1 MSVVN
6 LGQLPEK
13 QASVSVTPMPCE
25 VNPSVL
31 SHSFLEQYIRS
42 LSKGKGDFRG
52 KKVSGERLQVREEPF
67 VKKFHN
73 IWSMNSYQGILKM
86 FFILHSTQ

>member
-1 MSVVN
+1 MLVGVIN

-31 SHSFLEQYIRS
+31 SHSFLEQYKRS
-42 LSKGKGDFRG
+42 LSKEKGEFGKE
-52 KKVSGERLQVREEPF
+52 KKVSGESLEVREEPF

-73 IWSMNSYQGILKM
+73 IWSMNE
-86 FFILHSTQ
+86 